1 MKFTLPNLRYH
12 NQELVFERV
21 FSDDNS
27 PVISIFDKSSNLIEE
42 FGSANLREEQILEKI
57 QEINMDLNVQTPK
70 E

>member
-1 MKFTLPNLRYH
+1 MKFLLPNIRYH
-12 NQELVFERV
+12 NQDLTFERV

-27 PVISIFDKSSNLIEE
+27 PIISVFDKANNLVEE

-57 QEINMDLNVQTPK
+57 QEINQDLNVQMPK